1 MKHSKRYI
9 ELMKL
14 VDRTKLHE
22 LDEAVDLLKQ
32 TANTKFDE
40 TVDLATKLGV
50 DPKQADQNIRGTVSL
65 PHGTGKSMR
74 VVVFAD
80 GENNIRAAEEAGAET
95 VGGEDL
101 VERIQ
106 GGWMEFDAAVAM
118 PDMMRVISRLGRVLG
133 PLGLM
138 PNPKA
143 GTVTEDVGQAVRD
156 IKAGRIEYRFERDS
170 PIIHVPAGKISFEKH
185 QITENIST
193 VMGELI
199 RVRPASAKG
208 RYIRSVIVSATMG
221 PGIKLNPQQF
231 AAA

>member
-22 LDEAVDLLKQ
+22 LDEAVGLLKQ

-40 TVDLATKLGV
+40 TIDLATKLGV
-50 DPKQADQNIRGTVSL
+50 DPQQADQNIRGTVSL

-118 PDMMRVISRLGRVLG
+118 PDMMRIISRLGRVLG

-170 PIIHVPAGKISFEKH
+170 PIIHVPAGKVSFEKH

>member
-170 PIIHVPAGKISFEKH
+170 PIIHVPAGKMSFEKH

-208 RYIRSVIVSATMG
+208 RYIRSIIVSATMG

-231 AAA
+231 SAA